1 MQVLK
6 YCIFCR
12 FLIIS
17 ATNYKHPRL
26 DSRTILLENNEL
38 RQQHQK
44 FIGIWTEIDETEVDL
59 EFRSVRKAIWEDE
72 YLNRMIGDRLKEK
85 VVSKLSKDRKRRTFK
100 NVFDGK
106 ILYKCM
112 RSAMGRIFGHII
124 CKRHVKVSI

>member
-44 FIGIWTEIDETEVDL
+44 FIDIWTEIDETEVGL
-59 EFRSVRKAIWEDE
+59 EFRNVRKAIWEDE
-72 YLNRMIGDRLKEK
+72 YLNRIIGNRLKEK

-100 NVFDGK
+100 NVFEGK